1 MVKSRKSL
9 LRLLPLL
16 LLALLAGCTQQ
27 VAPPTGI
34 KVHFVDVGQGDAVLV
49 QGPGGEN
56 VLIDGGE
63 RQPGVLAYLKKNGV
77 KKLDVLVATHPHS
90 DHIGGL
96 SDVLREVPVK
106 EVWIDGQ
113 VHTSKTY
120 ENFLNAIDRSGAA
133 FNEARRGKEIR
144 AGQLVF
150 KVLHPREPFLESL
163 NNNSVVLHLDYG
175 QLSFLFTGDA
185 ETEAERSILEYD
197 SNLKSTVLK
206 LGHHGSRTSSS
217 EPFLDAVRPEVAV
230 YQAGLG
236 NSYGHPHR
244 ETINKLRRLNIRFY
258 GTDTSGAI
266 VISSQ
271 GQSYDIKTEKP

>member
-163 NNNSVVLHLDYG
+163 NNNSVVLKLDYG